1 MICFPNAK
9 INIGLR
15 VTEKRS
21 DGFHN
26 IETVFY
32 PIHGLFD
39 CLEFFESDK
48 LVFENAG
55 IQIDTPPE
63 KNLCVKAWNVFKS
76 HYDIPPVHIIL
87 LKKIPF
93 GGGLGG
99 GSANAAFFLS
109 ALNEYFSVGAS
120 KNELE
125 KMALELGSDCP
136 FFINNT
142 PVFAEGRGEIF
153 SPTNLSLKDYWI
165 LLAKPD
171 VAVSTAEAYRGVTPF
186 KREKKLIED
195 FSSDISDWKNSISN
209 DFEKS
214 IFALHPEI
222 KECKDVLYDLGA
234 LYASMSGS
242 GATIFGIFD
251 HEIQI
256 PNNIPYIWF
265 GQLQ

>member
-63 KNLCVKAWNVFKS
+63 KNLCVKAWNVFKL
-76 HYDIPPVHIIL
+76 HYDIQPVHIIL

-99 GSANAAFFLS
+99 GSADAAFFLS

-125 KMALELGSDCP
+125 KI
-136 FFINNT
+136 IN
-142 PVFAEGRGEIF
+142 
-153 SPTNLSLKDYWI
+153 
-165 LLAKPD
+165 
-171 VAVSTAEAYRGVTPF
+171 
-186 KREKKLIED
+186 KRI
-195 FSSDISDWKNSISN
+195 
-209 DFEKS
+209 
-214 IFALHPEI
+214 A
-222 KECKDVLYDLGA
+222 
-234 LYASMSGS
+234 
-242 GATIFGIFD
+242 
-251 HEIQI
+251 
-256 PNNIPYIWF
+256 
-265 GQLQ
+265 